1 MLGIDESWKIEKV
14 MRREEKERDGKVKR
28 EKMIDLK
35 DKEDYKIK

>member
-1 MLGIDESWKIEKV
+1 MLGIDKSWKIEKV